1 MNYYVYNI
9 ETADARIFKK
19 GHCQF
24 DYIEPDAFEKIRDVE
39 KPSVIGCIRLREI
52 EKEEA
57 ADKAVI
63 SNGLIDHYFKLMPTG
78 KMKHFSRRKL
88 IGYVLVSKNTYAAVY
103 KDSILVPLLLSIA
116 FLAVFCAVIL

>member
-39 KPSVIGCIRLREI
+39 KPSVIGCIRLR
-52 EKEEA
+52 KS
-57 ADKAVI
+57 KKKKP
-63 SNGLIDHYFKLMPTG
+63 LIKQSSQT
-78 KMKHFSRRKL
+78 
-88 IGYVLVSKNTYAAVY
+88 A
-103 KDSILVPLLLSIA
+103 
-116 FLAVFCAVIL
+116 